1 MVLDSISSAFP
12 GHRLTQPEVWEMI
25 RSSPA
30 MQKVTRRGARI
41 LETVLL
47 GNSGI
52 ETRHFAIEPPRVF
65 GLDAQGLNEAFEAEA
80 PKLASSALEKVM
92 AAAKIT
98 PNEIDALFLCTCTG
112 YLCPGV
118 TSHVAEI
125 AGLRPDVVLH
135 DVTGLGCG
143 AAIPTMHAAHCFLAA
158 HPDAV
163 VATVAVEVSS
173 AAFFLCDDP
182 GVAVSA
188 CLFGDGAS
196 AAIWRSNGAA
206 NAWRADNFHSLHIPK
221 EREKIRF
228 VNEGGQLRNK
238 LDKSVP
244 GLAAEAVRSLYE
256 KTANGQDQILAHSG
270 GRDVIEALEVA
281 LPGYHLDETRHVM
294 KNYGNMSSPSVM
306 VAMETRLKNG
316 PSTDKN
322 LWLTAFGAGF
332 AAYSCDLSREN

>member
-12 GHRLTQPEVWEMI
+12 RHRMTQPEVWEMI
-25 RSSPA
+25 RTSPA
-30 MQKVTRRGARI
+30 MKKITRRGARI

-52 ETRHFAIEPPRVF
+52 ETRHFAVEPPRVF
-65 GLDAQGLNEAFEAEA
+65 GLDAQGLNEAFETEA
-80 PKLASSALEKVM
+80 PRLASTALEKVM
-92 AAAKIT
+92 QAAKI
-98 PNEIDALFLCTCTG
+98 PPHDLDALFLCTCTG

-125 AGLRPDVVLH
+125 TGLRPDVVLH
-135 DVTGLGCG
+135 DATGLGCG
-143 AAIPTMHAAHCFLAA
+143 AAIPTLHAAHCYLAA
-158 HPDAV
+158 HPEAV
-163 VATVAVEVSS
+163 VATVAVEISS

-182 GVAVSA
+182 GVAISA

-196 AAIWRSNGAA
+196 AAIWRSNGPPT
-206 NAWRADNFHSLHIPK
+206 AWTAKNFHSLHIPA

-244 GLAAEAVRSLYE
+244 GVASEAVRTLYQ
-256 KTANGQDQILAHSG
+256 KTAKDQDQILAHSG
-270 GRDVIEALEVA
+270 GRDVIEALEAA
-281 LPGYHLDETRHVM
+281 LPGFTLEETREVM

-306 VAMETRLKNG
+306 VALETRLNKG
-316 PSTDKN
+316 LPTDTD

-332 AAYSCDLSREN
+332 AAYSCDLCREN

>member
-12 GHRLTQPEVWEMI
+12 DHRLTQPEVWEMI
-25 RSSPA
+25 RTSPA
-30 MQKVTRRGARI
+30 MQKVTRRGVRI

-80 PKLASSALEKVM
+80 PKLASSALEKAM
-92 AAAKIT
+92 AAARIS
-98 PNEIDALFLCTCTG
+98 PAEIDALFLCTCTG

-125 AGLRPDVVLH
+125 MGLRPDVVLH
-135 DVTGLGCG
+135 DATGLGCG
-143 AAIPTMHAAHCFLAA
+143 AAIPTMHAAHCYLTA
-158 HPDAV
+158 HPEAI
-163 VATVAVEVSS
+163 VATVAVEISS

-196 AAIWRSNGAA
+196 AAIWRSSGPPT
-206 NAWRADNFHSLHIPK
+206 AWRANNFHSLHIPS

-228 VNEGGQLRNK
+228 VNDGGRLRNK

-244 GLAAEAVRSLYE
+244 GVAAEAVRSLHE
-256 KTANGQDQILAHSG
+256 KTPKGQDQILAHSG
-270 GRDVIEALEVA
+270 GRDVIEALELN
-281 LPGYHLDETRHVM
+281 LPGYHLEETRHVM

-306 VAMETRLKNG
+306 VALEKRLKDG
-316 PSTDKN
+316 PPTDNN

-332 AAYSCDLSREN
+332 AAYSCDLRREI